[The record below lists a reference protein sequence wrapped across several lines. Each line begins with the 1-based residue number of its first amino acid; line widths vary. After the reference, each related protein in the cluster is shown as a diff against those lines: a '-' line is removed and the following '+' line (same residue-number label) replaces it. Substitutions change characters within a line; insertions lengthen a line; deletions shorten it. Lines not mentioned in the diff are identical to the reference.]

1 MGAICSV
8 TRFFAVFA
16 VYVVDVTIQEW
27 CFITTNV
34 SYTFISFANLE
45 NLYDI
50 LRIFAET
57 VYKLIISRMR
67 FKSTLRCINF
77 LHHTT

>member
-16 VYVVDVTIQEW
+16 VYVVDVIIQKW

-67 FKSTLRCINF
+67 FKSTSRCINF

>member
-1 MGAICSV
+1 MEIRHLLKVKMAVGAFCSV
-8 TRFFAVFA
+8 KRFFAVFA
-16 VYVVDVTIQEW
+16 IYVVDVAIQKW

-50 LRIFAET
+50 T
-57 VYKLIISRMR
+57 
-67 FKSTLRCINF
+67 
-77 LHHTT
+77 